1 VGEKYLNTTY
11 YCKFTIVG
19 IVCILVDMFL
29 SYYWLFF
36 TGVDYSSTNIH
47 KISSHQLI
55 QYIHACSYIDK
66 KHLLESKNK
75 LLNAHIVHRKEKVKY
90 WHIQKPLFIC
100 LIDQNGSDKVGIL
113 VRINTCRTIVGRY
126 LHFTL
131 HLFNSQ
137 RRYTQTSGQR
147 ILTKGRIAEGA
158 PKNVPS
164 LIENPDSHL
173 THFFLVVQG
182 RSRLLKSGASM

>member
-1 VGEKYLNTTY
+1 LKVGEKYLNTTY

-19 IVCILVDMFL
+19 IVYILVDMFL

-75 LLNAHIVHRKEKVKY
+75 LLNAHIVHRKEKGKY
-90 WHIQKPLFIC
+90 
-100 LIDQNGSDKVGIL
+100 
-113 VRINTCRTIVGRY
+113 
-126 LHFTL
+126 
-131 HLFNSQ
+131 
-137 RRYTQTSGQR
+137 
-147 ILTKGRIAEGA
+147 
-158 PKNVPS
+158 
-164 LIENPDSHL
+164 
-173 THFFLVVQG
+173 
-182 RSRLLKSGASM
+182 